1 MDERRAKEVFN
12 TILAAV
18 AVCILLGTVLCGAWV
33 AISDADAERAKKW
46 DLTLNLSTYDIQCRD
61 RGNAYDVERLQDPAW
76 IAHCG
81 DVREEIMENQ
91 KALGFIVIYD
101 PAEYQKGH

>member
-1 MDERRAKEVFN
+1 MEERRAKEITDAV
-12 TILAAV
+12 LAAV
-18 AVCILLGTVLCGAWV
+18 AVCILVGTMLCAAWIAV
-33 AISDADAERAKKW
+33 SEADADRAKKW
-46 DLTLNLSTYDIQCRD
+46 DLTLSLSTYDIQCRD
-61 RGNAYDVERLQDPAW
+61 RGNAYDVERLQDPNW

-81 DVREEIMENQ
+81 DVRAEIMENQ